1 LKGEIKMFEVTGRK
15 IVTAVSIGGVK
26 YISVERDGKRVW
38 QREEEMAKEAYISD
52 LTASGQD
59 R

>member
-1 LKGEIKMFEVTGRK
+1 MFEVTGRR